1 MKLTIVAAL
10 VPILLISK
18 VTSKSL
24 LVENEFR
31 KYYCLFLISRKK
43 ENQKVFLRNLAPEE
57 PEPPKVKIP
66 IIRLVSN
73 HGDFL
78 TTDEEGRIYAS
89 DDISRRNQWKVHLY
103 ENSLKFWL
111 QNIFSEKFL
120 HQSEDQRLTTWHGGL
135 GNIWEVIGGDLK
147 EGERVQLKSFYGHLL
162 HRSPNGGKRNNVV

>member
-1 MKLTIVAAL
+1 M
-10 VPILLISK
+10 
-18 VTSKSL
+18 
-24 LVENEFR
+24 
-31 KYYCLFLISRKK
+31 
-43 ENQKVFLRNLAPEE
+43 
-57 PEPPKVKIP
+57 
-66 IIRLVSN
+66 SN

-78 TTDEEGRIYAS
+78 TTDEDGRIYAS
-89 DDISRRNQWKVHLY
+89 DDVSRRNQWKVHLY

-162 HRSPNGGKRNNVV
+162 HRSPNGGKQHKCYDFTKNRKNS

>member
-1 MKLTIVAAL
+1 M
-10 VPILLISK
+10 
-18 VTSKSL
+18 
-24 LVENEFR
+24 
-31 KYYCLFLISRKK
+31 
-43 ENQKVFLRNLAPEE
+43 
-57 PEPPKVKIP
+57 
-66 IIRLVSN
+66 SN

-78 TTDEEGRIYAS
+78 TTDEDGRIYAS
-89 DDISRRNQWKVHLY
+89 DDVSRRNQWKVHLY

-162 HRSPNGGKRNNVV
+162 HRSPNGGKEFNFFDFTKKKKKEFMKYFI